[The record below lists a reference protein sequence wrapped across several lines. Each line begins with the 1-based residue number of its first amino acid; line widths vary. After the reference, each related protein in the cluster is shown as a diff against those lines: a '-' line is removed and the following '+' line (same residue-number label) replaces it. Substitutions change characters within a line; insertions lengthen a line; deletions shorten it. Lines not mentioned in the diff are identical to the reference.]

1 MAEKRDYYEVLGV
14 NKDASEAEIKS
25 AFRKLAKKY
34 HPDLNKD
41 DPSAAEKFKEAQ
53 EAYEVL
59 SDEQKRSQYD
69 RFGHAGVSSGA
80 SGMGGFQGFS
90 GFDGAGVDL
99 GDIFDS
105 FFGGA
110 FSGFGGGGSSRGSRK
125 TRGSDVLKKVKLTFE
140 EAAFGCEKEFE
151 LDFIENCSKC
161 DGAGGLGEK
170 TCPTCHGSGTIT
182 SEQHT
187 ILGSFLSKTTC
198 PDCHGEGHTYKEK
211 CDECNGKGKVRSH
224 KNITVN
230 VPSGVDTGK
239 RLRLSGKG
247 NPGGNGGPNG
257 DLYLEFYVDE
267 HDYYKRDGDDIYLD
281 IPLTITEAVLGC
293 KKVIPTL
300 YGNVSL
306 NIPSGINNLD
316 KQRIKGKGIKNSSTG
331 NTGNMYLIFNVL
343 TPKKLSKEQKKLF
356 EQLNETNF
364 EDKEIKEFNRFTEKN
379 KK

>member
-110 FSGFGGGGSSRGSRK
+110 FSGFGGGSSRGSRK

-247 NPGGNGGPNG
+247 NPGDIILFYNGGYTAGNTVHMALLVNNNLMLG
-257 DLYLEFYVDE
+257 AIYGGVQFTAFSGTATYDGKTYGHYVGEGNKTFD
-267 HDYYKRDGDDIYLD
+267 HVRVFHFSTDKD
-281 IPLTITEAVLGC
+281 V
-293 KKVIPTL
+293 
-300 YGNVSL
+300 NVSFTKTSANVAL
-306 NIPSGINNLD
+306 TSD
-316 KQRIKGKGIKNSSTG
+316 NS
-331 NTGNMYLIFNVL
+331 NY
-343 TPKKLSKEQKKLF
+343 
-356 EQLNETNF
+356 
-364 EDKEIKEFNRFTEKN
+364 
-379 KK
+379 